1 MSEEDLHAPQANH
14 AEEVLHLVLPADH
27 QPTKVTEPSEKSQTA
42 AYVVSA
48 IRRLHNFALFI
59 RLKWYFER
67 RHKL

>member
-42 AYVVSA
+42 AYGGLVAGSLA
-48 IRRLHNFALFI
+48 REKAEFR
-59 RLKWYFER
+59 
-67 RHKL
+67 